1 MHRVYVGI
9 MAENESDKSRF
20 VYTINGVKVVFPCKA
35 YPTQLSMMNM
45 VSVLYLKYAFVCE
58 LVLQENV
65 IKCSIIVKYC
75 DMNKS
80 LCFVA

>member
-1 MHRVYVGI
+1 

-45 VSVLYLKYAFVCE
+45 VGVLYFKYAFVCE
-58 LVLQENV
+58 LVLQENGRKTSSYVVSKLTMV
-65 IKCSIIVKYC
+65 I
-75 DMNKS
+75 
-80 LCFVA
+80 